1 MPEVKAPYSPSNSE
15 EFLTGYLSK
24 NYYKKPYDRFMW
36 WRGYTAK
43 TKPLKKGD
51 GLEKRVM
58 NGDFEQGPFKYE
70 AELVEHKLNKAYQQL
85 YPDVP
90 RFHEEQSV
98 NLARRKR
105 LKEDFQKDEE
115 KKLESFFN
123 DFSSY
128 FQLEREVLEQ
138 ELEVFD
144 GDTIKDF
151 FLSLEKKYSWK

>member
-1 MPEVKAPYSPSNSE
+1 MPEVTLPYSPSNSE
-15 EFLTGYLSK
+15 EFITEYLSR

-36 WRGYTAK
+36 WRGYTPK
-43 TKPLKKGD
+43 TKPLRKGD
-51 GLEKRVM
+51 KLEKRVM

-70 AELVEHKLNKAYQQL
+70 VELVEHKLNKAYRKL
-85 YPDVP
+85 YPDIN

-105 LKEDFQKDEE
+105 LKEDYQKDEE

-128 FQLEREVLEQ
+128 FQLQRELLEQ
-138 ELEVFD
+138 ELEAFNE
-144 GDTIKDF
+144 DTVKDF
-151 FLSLEKKYSWK
+151 FFSLKEKYSWK